1 MMQSYEFK
9 YTRQFLI
16 ILLVGLISL
25 FWFRQDISGFLMI
38 VRTYQN
44 ISFVIGLSLYA
55 LLAATIIPSASLT
68 LLLMT
73 LYGPIVAVLIATI
86 GNTLGALLEFFIVR
100 NRRSG

>member
-1 MMQSYEFK
+1 MQSYEFK